1 MKNSLYLIPFL
12 LLSCATKRDVKK
24 NTEVQKK
31 DSVAVV
37 KENTFSKDSTSAKI
51 SKINNSLAFD
61 LEPVNGTEARFVYV
75 VGKDTVQVM
84 TTGKLKVRDS
94 KEKTDGV
101 VNAVS
106 QKNETK
112 DNTIKVNSY
121 EKKKDTQ
128 IEKKNNSFQFIL
140 LGMLIVIA
148 VQLLWKQLKAKFF
161 I

>member
-24 NTEVQKK
+24 NTDIQKK

-75 VGKDTVQVM
+75 VGKDTVRVM
-84 TTGKLKVRDS
+84 TTGKLKVRDR
-94 KEKTDGV
+94 KEKVDEVLST
-101 VNAVS
+101 VS
-106 QKNETK
+106 QKDETK

-121 EKKKDTQ
+121 EKKKDVQ
-128 IEKKNNSFQFIL
+128 IEKKNNAFQFVLI
-140 LGMLIVIA
+140 GMLIVIV
-148 VQLLWKQLKAKFF
+148 VQLLWKQVKSKLF

>member
-12 LLSCATKRDVKK
+12 LLSCTTKRDVKK
-24 NTEVQKK
+24 DIQIEKK

-37 KENTFSKDSTSAKI
+37 KENTFSKDSVSAKI
-51 SKINNSLAFD
+51 SKISSSMAFD

-101 VNAVS
+101 VNAVG
-106 QKNETK
+106 QKSETK
-112 DNTIKVNSY
+112 NNTIKVNSY
-121 EKKKDTQ
+121 EKKKNTQ
-128 IEKKNNSFQFIL
+128 IEKKNNSFQFVL

-148 VQLLWKQLKAKFF
+148 AQLLLKKVKEKYF